1 VPVPLVTPLDTHAAH
16 TRPAAW
22 ERGGETRH
30 DRKRG
35 GGEGL
40 PPPHAPP
47 PLLPSPPPLTLPHS
61 FGTEHEKLGY
71 YAAAPH
77 ARLSYDTIA
86 TLLTS
91 LCARFGWAPVT
102 EGGRIIGATH
112 ADGDGTQSVSLEP
125 GGQLELSGAPLDSLH
140 KTCAEVNSHLYQVKA
155 CAADVGVAFLGLGF
169 DPKWPVPAVPA
180 MPKHCYKIMAAYMP
194 RVGSMGLDMMFRSCT
209 IQVNLDFDSEADMVT
224 KFRVGLALQPIATAL
239 FANSPFKDGQPT
251 GFKSYR
257 SHVWTDVDGDRCGI
271 LPFVFEPGFGFE
283 RYADYALDVP
293 MYFVHGAGGYADA
306 TQTRSTFRDF
316 IDGRSPAAGPGR
328 RPTLADWETHLTTIF
343 PEVRLKRY
351 IEMRGADGGPW
362 TEICAL
368 PALWVGLLYDP
379 ASLAAAA
386 ALIADWTH
394 DEHVALRAGVP
405 RDALATPFRGG
416 TVGDVAREVV
426 ALAEAGLARQGRDEA
441 RFVAPLR
448 AIADSGVTRADRLL
462 QLYEGEWGGS
472 VDPVYSPEF
481 TY

>member
-1 VPVPLVTPLDTHAAH
+1 
-16 TRPAAW
+16 
-22 ERGGETRH
+22 
-30 DRKRG
+30 
-35 GGEGL
+35 
-40 PPPHAPP
+40 
-47 PLLPSPPPLTLPHS
+47 
-61 FGTEHEKLGY
+61 
-71 YAAAPH
+71 
-77 ARLSYDTIA
+77 
-86 TLLTS
+86 
-91 LCARFGWAPVT
+91 
-102 EGGRIIGATH
+102 
-112 ADGDGTQSVSLEP
+112 
-125 GGQLELSGAPLDSLH
+125 
-140 KTCAEVNSHLYQVKA
+140 
-155 CAADVGVAFLGLGF
+155 
-169 DPKWPVPAVPA
+169 
-180 MPKHCYKIMAAYMP
+180 MPKHRYKIMAAYMP

-306 TQTRSTFRDF
+306 TQTRSTFREF

-379 ASLAAAA
+379 ASLTDAKIELLAGTNMVDYAADVWRAKAGFAA
-386 ALIADWTH
+386 KLYNISTDNHSLNRAQVQ
-394 DEHVALRAGVP
+394 EHCLTMAREFEMRAGPVVSNLYRDDVP
-405 RDALATPFRGG
+405 
-416 TVGDVAREVV
+416 
-426 ALAEAGLARQGRDEA
+426 
-441 RFVAPLR
+441 
-448 AIADSGVTRADRLL
+448 
-462 QLYEGEWGGS
+462 
-472 VDPVYSPEF
+472 
-481 TY
+481 